1 MPSRLI
7 LWNEIICNLFV
18 YAGQV
23 PLSRVHFD
31 PKQESDCLENFKIIC
46 STFRKLDIDKVID
59 NIIGGLRRIIQWLLS
74 RVLMS
79 TGWWS
84 WSSKTTCFSSTGSR
98 SSLTRRPRSREG
110 YQESENVY
118 LIQNLNSAVITQF
131 YIVIVNIFPTPS
143 ESKVIMIR

>member
-46 STFRKLDIDKVID
+46 STFRKLDVDKVID
-59 NIIGGLRRIIQWLLS
+59 NMLAVYAGSLS
-74 RVLMS
+74 RVWMS

-98 SSLTRRPRSREG
+98 ISLTRRPRSKEG
-110 YQESENVY
+110 YRESENVY
-118 LIQNLNSAVITQF
+118 LIQNLDSAVITQL
-131 YIVIVNIFPTPS
+131 YIVMINIFPTPS
-143 ESKVIMIR
+143 ESKVFMIR

>member
-46 STFRKLDIDKVID
+46 STFRKLDVDKVID
-59 NIIGGLRRIIQWLLS
+59 NMLAVYAGLLS
-74 RVLMS
+74 RVWMS

-98 SSLTRRPRSREG
+98 ISLTRRPRSKEG
-110 YQESENVY
+110 YRESENVY
-118 LIQNLNSAVITQF
+118 LIQNLDSAVITQLYRV
-131 YIVIVNIFPTPS
+131 YIVMSNIFPTPS
-143 ESKVIMIR
+143 ESKVFMIR

>member
-46 STFRKLDIDKVID
+46 STFRKLDVDKVID
-59 NIIGGLRRIIQWLLS
+59 NMLAIYAGLLS
-74 RVLMS
+74 RVWMS

-98 SSLTRRPRSREG
+98 ISLTRRPRSKEG
-110 YQESENVY
+110 YRESENVY
-118 LIQNLNSAVITQF
+118 LIQNLDSAVITQL
-131 YIVIVNIFPTPS
+131 YIVMINIFPTPS
-143 ESKVIMIR
+143 ESKVFMIR

>member
-46 STFRKLDIDKVID
+46 STFRKLDVDKVID
-59 NIIGGLRRIIQWLLS
+59 NMLAIYAGLLS
-74 RVLMS
+74 RVWMS

-84 WSSKTTCFSSTGSR
+84 WSSKTTCFSSIGSR
-98 SSLTRRPRSREG
+98 SSLTRRPRSKEG
-110 YQESENVY
+110 YRESENVY
-118 LIQNLNSAVITQF
+118 LIQNLDSAVITQL
-131 YIVIVNIFPTPS
+131 YIVMINIFPTPS
-143 ESKVIMIR
+143 ESKVFMIR